1 MERSG
6 DPRLVCVAGE
16 IIRMKSALTLAPRRW
31 LAATLAF
38 ALVGASGSARA
49 TETEGDFY
57 RGKTLTFIVGAAAGA
72 AYDLVGRAVAAHL
85 RRHIPGEPAIVV
97 QNMPGA
103 ASLVMVN
110 HLYNRA
116 PKDGTVF
123 GLPLNG
129 ILLEPR
135 LHLYSDNGASV
146 NFDLGRM
153 GWIGSPSQQPQVLWV
168 RQTTPFKSFK
178 DIQVGKVTFGATSPS
193 ADNYILPLMLNR
205 LLDTKIEI
213 VTGYQ
218 AVNDIFLAAERGE
231 IQGNTTPFSTIT
243 IGRPDD
249 LAQGKIR
256 VLAQFGAERLAK
268 LADVPTGLEL
278 TADEGTRRV
287 LDLYALKFKSAFP
300 IVLPPGV
307 PSERVAVLQKA
318 FDDTMR
324 DADFLATAARS
335 GLDVSPTRGKD
346 VEKIIHAIESADQ
359 PTVDRLRQ
367 AISR

>member
-1 MERSG
+1 
-6 DPRLVCVAGE
+6 
-16 IIRMKSALTLAPRRW
+16 MKPCATFDMRGW
-31 LAATLAF
+31 LAGVIALA
-38 ALVGASGSARA
+38 LGVIASSARA
-49 TETEGDFY
+49 AETAADFY
-57 RGKTLTFIVGAAAGA
+57 RDKTLTFIIGAAAGA
-72 AYDLVGRAVAAHL
+72 AYDLVGRTVAAHL
-85 RRHIPGEPAIVV
+85 RRHIPGAPIIVV

-103 ASLVMVN
+103 ASLIMVN

-129 ILLEPR
+129 VLLEPR
-135 LHLYSDNGASV
+135 LNLYSGNGASV
-146 NFDLGRM
+146 MFDLTRM

-168 RQTTPFKSFK
+168 WQGTPFKSFK
-178 DIQVGKVTFGATSPS
+178 DIQAEKVTFGATSPS

-205 LLDTKIEI
+205 LLGAKIEI

-231 IQGNTTPFSTIT
+231 VQGNTTPFSTIT

-256 VLAQFGAERLAK
+256 VLAQFGDQRLAR

-278 TADEGTRRV
+278 ASDAGTRRV
-287 LDLYALKFKSAFP
+287 LALYALKFKSAFP
-300 IVLPPGV
+300 VMLPPGV
-307 PSERVAVLQKA
+307 PAERVALLQRA
-318 FDDTMR
+318 FDETMQDR
-324 DADFLATAARS
+324 DFRATSARS
-335 GLDVSPTRGKD
+335 GLDVSPTSGRE
-346 VEKIIHAIESADQ
+346 VEKIIHAIETAEQ
-359 PTVDRLRQ
+359 GTVDQLRK

>member
-1 MERSG
+1 MKQGHSFDARRLLAGMLALLGVISG
-6 DPRLVCVAGE
+6 AG
-16 IIRMKSALTLAPRRW
+16 
-31 LAATLAF
+31 
-38 ALVGASGSARA
+38 GSAA
-49 TETEGDFY
+49 AAETDADFY
-57 RGKTLTFIVGAAAGA
+57 RGKTLTFIIGAAAGA

-129 ILLEPR
+129 IVLEPR
-135 LHLYSDNGASV
+135 LNLYSGNGASV
-146 NFDLGRM
+146 MFDLGRM

-168 RQTTPFKSFK
+168 GQATPFKTFK
-178 DIQVGKVTFGATSPS
+178 DIQARKVTFGATSPS

-205 LLDTKIEI
+205 LLETKIEI

-256 VLAQFGAERLAK
+256 VLAQFGGERLGK

-278 TADEGTRRV
+278 APDGAARRV
-287 LDLYALKFKSAFP
+287 LALYALKFKSAFP

-307 PSERVAVLQKA
+307 PGERVAVLQKA
-318 FDDTMR
+318 FDDTMQDR
-324 DADFLATAARS
+324 EFLATATRS
-335 GLDVSPTRGKD
+335 GLEVSPTSGKD
-346 VEKIIHAIESADQ
+346 VEKIIHAIATADQ
-359 PTVDRLRQ
+359 ATVDQLRQ